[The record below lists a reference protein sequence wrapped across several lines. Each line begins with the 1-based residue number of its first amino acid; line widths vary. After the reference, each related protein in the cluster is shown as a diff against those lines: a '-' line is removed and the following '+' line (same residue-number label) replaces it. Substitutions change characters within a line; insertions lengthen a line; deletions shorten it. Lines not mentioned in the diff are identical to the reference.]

1 MFPDTFFCFAAAAP
15 IAAPIADEMTTP
27 TSVMEHPD
35 MTEGYVDEM
44 MERASKVQGISPGEK
59 RGSIK
64 I

>member
-1 MFPDTFFCFAAAAP
+1 
-15 IAAPIADEMTTP
+15 MTTP